1 MARGWES
8 KSVEMQI
15 EEAHTRSESHN
26 RNSLPPDRF
35 ERRRRREGLILQR
48 VRVIQDLESARSPRY
63 REMLE
68 EMLRHLE
75 RELASLPDIL

>member
-8 KSVEMQI
+8 KNVEMQI
-15 EEAHTRSESHN
+15 EEAHSRSESPN
-26 RNSLPPDRF
+26 RSSFPPDKI

-48 VRVIQDLESARSPRY
+48 TRVIQDLESARSPRY

-68 EMLRHLE
+68 EMLRHLNT
-75 RELASLPDIL
+75 ELAALPEIW